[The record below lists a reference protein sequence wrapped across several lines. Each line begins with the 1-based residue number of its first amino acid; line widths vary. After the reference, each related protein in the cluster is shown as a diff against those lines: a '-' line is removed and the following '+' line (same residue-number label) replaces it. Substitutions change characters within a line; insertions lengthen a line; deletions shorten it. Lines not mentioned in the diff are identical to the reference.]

1 MNTTSR
7 ILKVS
12 GRVIFL
18 FRSFRIN
25 FDPFKH
31 FETIAPSAFQTCE
44 FKEKGSFI
52 PNSAVE
58 LNTPPGPDNSGFRYS
73 IFSDLGIHN
82 ILVRICCALLRCN
95 RNGKAGAR
103 SKIKKENR
111 MRKTG
116 RVVSYPPP
124 APRPLTCKSGE
135 KAKRAIRAKAKFT
148 PAVRTKNNACAT

>member
-58 LNTPPGPDNSGFRYS
+58 LNTPPGPDNSGFRPGFLQLYAPQNAPSGIAFSPTLAS
-73 IFSDLGIHN
+73 ITFSFES
-82 ILVRICCALLRCN
+82 VALYCVATATERLALDQ
-95 RNGKAGAR
+95 K
-103 SKIKKENR
+103 SKKKI
-111 MRKTG
+111 
-116 RVVSYPPP
+116 
-124 APRPLTCKSGE
+124 A
-135 KAKRAIRAKAKFT
+135 
-148 PAVRTKNNACAT
+148 